1 MASPVDTSVK
11 HLHSGM
17 AGAPTLNGVAGSMI
31 DVLDAVLVT
40 GCDFKNATS
49 LAVLNGV
56 ATLSFSG
63 SHSATVESVVLVS
76 GVTGAL
82 SALNGEQK
90 VKAIGSG
97 SVSFATASANGT
109 ATGTVSFKMAPAG
122 WAKVFSA
129 TNIGVY
135 RSQDPAGTQMYLR
148 VDDTGTTSCRVIG
161 YESMTDIDTGV
172 GPFPLAAQQAGGGF
186 WAKSYSANSNAVRWS
201 VIADA
206 RTALV
211 SVAVFTSQ
219 STSAIGS
226 NTRMFGDIVASKPG
240 GDAFACVLGYSSGSN
255 FNSREGCIG
264 TANSAEQAMPR
275 SFTGLGSCVL
285 HSNFSYTGINN
296 ALSGQD
302 PTLGSFPSP
311 IDGGLRLSKR
321 YVSELQQQPPRGDI
335 PGLYTVPQT
344 DAGRFFYDRVITTG
358 TGILAGRKLFS
369 LTPTV
374 SNTSEWPSNVI
385 GVMFVDITGPW
396 R

>member
-186 WAKSYSANSNAVRWS
+186 WTKSYVANSNAARWS

-219 STSAIGS
+219 SATAIGS
-226 NTRMFGDIVASKPG
+226 YTRMFGDIVANKPG
-240 GDAFACVLGYSSGSN
+240 GDAFACALGYASSSN
-255 FNSREGCIG
+255 FNSQEGSIG
-264 TANSAEQAMPR
+264 SSSGSQQAMSR

-285 HSNFSYTGINN
+285 HSNISYTANSN
-296 ALSGQD
+296 SLSGQD
-302 PTLGSFPSP
+302 AALGSFPSP

-321 YVSELQQQPPRGDI
+321 YISETAQQPPRGDI